1 MKNKKGQSASFDIIL
16 VLVAITIFIAVVG
29 GFLDDRTVKT
39 ETMRIR
45 NDYTHSLLVSMLRCT
60 VNSSS
65 EYENKTISDLI
76 AFYFENSS
84 EVNQTITDEI
94 TIHMNLYTENRKFE
108 WVVYGNKTDV
118 LWVPWGKILKG
129 KEISSSSTDILLP
142 DKEKVRVYLFIK
154 WG

>member
-1 MKNKKGQSASFDIIL
+1 MKDRKGQSASFDIIL

-29 GFLDDRTVKT
+29 SFLDDGTVKT
-39 ETMRIR
+39 ETIRVR

-60 VNSSS
+60 VNSSL

-76 AFYFENSS
+76 AFYFQNSTR
-84 EVNQTITDEI
+84 VNKTITDEI
-94 TIHMNLYTENRKFE
+94 TTHMNLYTEDRGIE
-108 WVVYGNKTDV
+108 WVVYGNKTEI

-129 KEISSSSTDILLP
+129 RGISSSSAEILLP
-142 DKEKVRVYLFIK
+142 DGEGVRVHLFIK

>member
-39 ETMRIR
+39 ETIRVR
-45 NDYTHSLLVSMLRCT
+45 NDYTHSLLVSMLHCT
-60 VNSSS
+60 VNSDP

-76 AFYFENSS
+76 AFYFQNSS
-84 EVNQTITDEI
+84 EVNKTITDEI
-94 TIHMNLYTENRKFE
+94 TNHMNLYTENRKFE

-129 KEISSSSTDILLP
+129 REISSSSTDILLP
-142 DKEKVRVYLFIK
+142 DKENVRVYLFIK
-154 WG
+154 WD